1 MRRCHAACAVLV
13 LLLGAAEAWSGSPVP
28 LIDPIAQRYAHP
40 ASETRAQ
47 ARTYTV
53 KGSVVAVDEANKA
66 FMIKPQTGA
75 NLTFLTNERTSYRRK
90 HEKPVFADLK
100 AGLDL
105 KVTYVFEGRA
115 QVARSVVINTP
126 AGGAKAAA
134 GTEHPR

>member
-1 MRRCHAACAVLV
+1 MRSRHVACTALV
-13 LLLGAAEAWSGSPVP
+13 LLLGAAEAWSGEPVP
-28 LIDPIAQRYAHP
+28 LIDPVALRYAHP
-40 ASETRAQ
+40 TSETRAQ
-47 ARTYTV
+47 SRVYTA
-53 KGSVVAVDEANKA
+53 KGSVVAVDEAAKA

-105 KVTYVFEGRA
+105 KVTYVFEGRT

-126 AGGAKAAA
+126 AGGTK
-134 GTEHPR
+134 